1 MIMAGGF
8 HLFPFRTQKLSLHAP
23 MVLPGVPVGEWVV
36 AGMIVALEKTLR
48 HIPRGLPA
56 DSPLRK
62 LDSSWL
68 RSWVVLEEPDCVDIS
83 WPREFNLFPCPFI
96 YRKSC

>member
-36 AGMIVALEKTLR
+36 AGMIVALEKSFHARIRVPLPS
-48 HIPRGLPA
+48 PRKKFL
-56 DSPLRK
+56 L
-62 LDSSWL
+62 
-68 RSWVVLEEPDCVDIS
+68 V
-83 WPREFNLFPCPFI
+83 
-96 YRKSC
+96 